1 VIPMM
6 ACSLFTS
13 LDGLNDGSAND
24 GGSSDGPNGG
34 GGDGSPIGDGATK
47 QDGSQT
53 GSDSGAPNLVV
64 NGSFEN
70 GTGGCG
76 TGWGGGLSY
85 GATFQRSDLAHT
97 GSSSCEICPID
108 TSGTGSFA
116 LAPNTAFEAIAGSY
130 YAEAWI
136 HAPADAGAAAQ
147 SGIQVF
153 LTYAD
158 GGAPPVYQG
167 TQVAPNDGWLSTSEG
182 FSTNGD
188 GQMTLQIHTY
198 VGGGCVLVDDVAIY
212 AQ

>member
-1 VIPMM
+1 MM

-24 GGSSDGPNGG
+24 GGSSDGAIA
-34 GGDGSPIGDGATK
+34 GGDGTTPIGDGATK

-64 NGSFEN
+64 NGGFEN

-76 TGWGGGLSY
+76 TGWGGGGSY
-85 GATFQRSDLAHT
+85 SASFQRSSIAHG
-97 GSSSCEICPID
+97 GSSSCEICPLAA
-108 TSGTGSFA
+108 SGTASFA
-116 LAPNTAFEAIAGSY
+116 LGLNNSFETVAGSY
-130 YAEAWI
+130 YAEAWL
-136 HAPADAGAAAQ
+136 HAPVDASTTGET
-147 SGIQVF
+147 GIQVF
-153 LTYAD
+153 LTFDD
-158 GGAPPVYQG
+158 GGEPPDYQG
-167 TQVAPNDGWLSTSEG
+167 SEIAPNDGWVATSEG
-182 FSTNGD
+182 FNTDGD